1 MIKKVG
7 DIMKGQNMYLAFGS
21 EIIYDDAEFNIEEK
35 DKVGVVGVNGAG
47 KTTLFRIILKEERLD
62 GGKVTINNKKIGY
75 LPQEISFQDKEMNVL
90 DYLYSARP
98 IEKLEKELNSIY
110 EKLPNEEEKSQT
122 KLLKRA
128 EQIQNELDNLH
139 QYTAEDELL
148 SLIENMK
155 IESELLEMKVGEL
168 SGGQKSKIAF
178 ARLLFS
184 NSDILLLDEPTNHL
198 DLKTK
203 TFVTNYL
210 KNYHGMVLV
219 ISHDIDF
226 LNEVITKTMFIN
238 KVTHKI
244 KVYKGNYHEFKRLYA
259 NEMLEKELRIQ
270 AQEREIKKLE
280 EVVKKAE
287 QASATNHKLKKMGQS
302 RKKLLEKK
310 LDELETREEKYKTVT
325 MKVDP
330 LEKSGKIPLEVE
342 NLTFHYPNKKD
353 LYRKLSFQMS
363 RGEKFLIVGE
373 NGVGKTTLLKL
384 IMGQLDPIQGKVEYG
399 YHVSVAYYAQEL
411 EILDDNKSILENIDN
426 PNYNDQELRTF
437 LGNFLFSKDDV
448 FKKVKVLSPGEKAR
462 VALCKILIKRTN
474 IIILDEPT
482 NHFDPET
489 QAVIGENF
497 KNYTGTIIM
506 VSHNPSFVEQI
517 GVTRMLVLPE
527 GKIMEYSKELLH
539 YYYYL
544 NTELV

>member
-1 MIKKVG
+1 
-7 DIMKGQNMYLAFGS
+7 MKGQNMYLAFGS
-21 EIIYDDAEFNIEEK
+21 KVIYDDASFLIENN

-47 KTTLFRIILKEERLD
+47 KTTLFKLILKEESLD
-62 GGKVTINNKKIGY
+62 AGKITVNNKKIGY
-75 LPQEISFQDKEMNVL
+75 LSQEINFTDKEKNVL
-90 DYLYSARP
+90 DYLYSGRP
-98 IEKLEKELNSIY
+98 IEKLEQELNKVY
-110 EKLPNEEEKSQT
+110 EKLSDASELAQN
-122 KLLKRA
+122 KLLRQA
-128 EQIQNELDNLH
+128 EKIQSELDSLN

-155 IESELLEMKVGEL
+155 IDSELLEMKVGDL

-198 DLKTK
+198 DAKTK
-203 TFVTNYL
+203 DFVINYL

-226 LNEVITKTMFIN
+226 LNEVVTKTMFIN

-244 KVYKGNYHEFKRLYA
+244 KIYKGNYKEFKRLYA
-259 NEMLEKELRIQ
+259 NEMIEKELRIKE
-270 AQEREIKKLE
+270 QEKEIKKLE
-280 EVVKKAE
+280 EVVKKAKG
-287 QASATNHKLKKMGQS
+287 ASRTNHNLKRLGQS
-302 RKKLLEKK
+302 RKKMLEKK

-325 MKVDP
+325 MKVEP
-330 LEKSGKIPLEVE
+330 KEVSGKIPLEAKH
-342 NLTFHYPNKKD
+342 LTFHYQGKND
-353 LYRKLSFQMS
+353 LYHNLSFQLT

-373 NGVGKTTLLKL
+373 NGVGKSTLLKL
-384 IMGQLDPIQGKVEYG
+384 IVGKLKPIKGEIDYG
-399 YHVSVAYYAQEL
+399 YRASISYYAQEL
-411 EILDDNKSILENIDN
+411 EILDEDKTILENVDN
-426 PNYNDQELRTF
+426 PNYSDNELRTF
-437 LGNFLFSKDDV
+437 LGNFLFSNNDV

-462 VALCKILIKRTN
+462 VALCKILIQRTN

-489 QAVIGENF
+489 QEIIGENF
-497 KNYTGTIIM
+497 KNYTGTLIM

-517 GVTRMLVLPE
+517 GVTRMLILKE
-527 GKIMEYSKELLH
+527 GKIVEYKKELLH

>member
-1 MIKKVG
+1 
-7 DIMKGQNMYLAFGS
+7 MYLAFGS
-21 EIIYDDAEFNIEEK
+21 EIIYDGAEFNIEEK
-35 DKVGVVGVNGAG
+35 DKVGIVGVNGAG
-47 KTTLFRIILKEERLD
+47 KTTLFKIILKEERLD
-62 GGKVTINNKKIGY
+62 GGKISIDNKKIGY
-75 LPQEISFQDKEMNVL
+75 LPQEISFKDKEMNVL

-98 IEKLEKELNSIY
+98 IEKLEKELSDIY
-110 EKLPNEEEKSQT
+110 EKLLNAENKEQS
-122 KLLKRA
+122 KLLRQA
-128 EQIQNELDNLH
+128 EKIQNELDSLH

-155 IESELLEMKVGEL
+155 IESELLEMKVGDL
-168 SGGQKSKIAF
+168 SGGQKSKVAF
-178 ARLLFS
+178 AKLLFS

-198 DLKTK
+198 DMKTK
-203 TFVTNYL
+203 DFVTGYL

-238 KVTHKI
+238 KVTKKI
-244 KVYKGNYHEFKRLYA
+244 KVYKGNYKGNYKEFKRLYA
-259 NEMLEKELRIQ
+259 DEMIQKELRIKE
-270 AQEREIKKLE
+270 QEREIKHLQ
-280 EVVKKAE
+280 EVVKKIE

-302 RKKLLEKK
+302 RKKMLEKK
-310 LDELETREEKYKTVT
+310 LDELETREQTYKTVA
-325 MKVDP
+325 MNVEP
-330 LEKSGKIPLEVE
+330 LERSGKIPLEV
-342 NLTFHYPNKKD
+342 NHLTFHYPSKKD
-353 LYRKLSFQMS
+353 LYSNLSFQMA

-373 NGVGKTTLLKL
+373 NGVGKSTLLKL
-384 IMGQLDPIQGKVEYG
+384 IMKQLNPIKGEIKYG
-399 YHVSVAYYAQEL
+399 YHANIAYYAQEL
-411 EILDDNKSILENIDN
+411 EILQDEKTILENIDN

-437 LGNFLFSKDDV
+437 LGNFLFSNDDV

-462 VALCKILIKRTN
+462 VALCKILIQRTN

-489 QAVIGENF
+489 QKIIGENF
-497 KNYTGTIIM
+497 KNYTGTLIM

-527 GKIMEYSKELLH
+527 GKIVEYKKELLH

-544 NTELV
+544 NTELVGNEE